1 MTTQKIWKE
10 AYSETVLDFTE
21 RNPDPSDWV
30 RGERTDEAQRMRD
43 ALTADISEIPTED
56 LVTIDLLTEWW
67 NTVVIFSTGRR
78 SALYDQVVAGAFA
91 RYVSKKHC
99 YHKPK

>member
-21 RNPDPSDWV
+21 RNPDPADWV

-43 ALTADISEIPTED
+43 ALTADISEIPAGD
-56 LVTIDLLTEWW
+56 LVTIDVEIWK
-67 NTVVIFSTGRR
+67 GRFNFLDGGDSIA
-78 SALYDQVVAGAFA
+78 SASSKQLRAHY
-91 RYVSKKHC
+91 SKKHC

>member
-1 MTTQKIWKE
+1 MTTQQIWKE

-43 ALTADISEIPTED
+43 ALAQDISEIPTED
-56 LVTIDLLTEWW
+56 LVTIKLFGKW
-67 NTVVIFSTGRR
+67 NALST
-78 SALYDQVVAGAFA
+78 SWMA
-91 RYVSKKHC
+91 RQQSPEAQIAKL
-99 YHKPK
+99 